1 MSRLISYSQNGEDV
15 RIWRAFRTLTPPAAS
30 GHFTY
35 VDVGANHPY
44 DLSITASLYDQG
56 WRGLLVEADPYF
68 AGQLRRF
75 RPHDQVVEVA
85 ASDRTGEITFHRVL
99 GTGLGTLSGSEAH
112 AAEDAGFA
120 VEEFLAPTKP
130 LNQILEEY
138 FANRPG
144 SDIHFMS
151 IDVEGAEPLVLAGLD
166 LNRFRPWVICVEA
179 IDAETKE
186 PNHQTWQSHLLAGNY
201 RDVAFDGI
209 NRWYVAEEHAELVE
223 NIATPLNPIDA
234 GRYGW
239 VSSDTAS
246 AANLANKSYN
256 RVAWQRASLLNHA
269 TEIEAA
275 QERDQ
280 QLAAL
285 TQQLNAVNASR
296 AHRIAQPID
305 RVLRKVKSTV
315 IAASGKLPAPLHR
328 WTIRKRHLRIVTP
341 AMQVYTDPAFLGGA
355 NACTPSWAN
364 PELKPPVPTAGMEL
378 GSLSQEEITETEAW
392 LAGGPF
398 DTDAQLEVRTD
409 GINDELGRTLAAL
422 RNRVWLSVLGQPSGP
437 VTSEAGKILFDAR
450 SLQTPTFGARG
461 IGRFAHAALASVRS
475 SAADQDVVLLVDPGL
490 NQLPTELVGQCEQIN
505 TVSAARALEFALV
518 VQPSPMTADPRP
530 LIEVLRRDI
539 AKVAIVFDFIPMH
552 FPSVYLRHVAPRTE
566 YAAALDSLTT
576 YNDFL
581 CISELTK
588 SELVQFLAGRGIST
602 HSYSAAVAWPKEIAP
617 GDAATSR
624 DGSGPIVVMTGDEAR
639 KNTFGALAAIG
650 VATSTEPS
658 RDVRVVG
665 MAHRKDH
672 VHHLSIAAAMRPGEA
687 RALSHLSP
695 SDMAELLASAS
706 VIVVPSFDEGLSLP
720 LLEAVAAGTP
730 IVASDIPA
738 HRELIG
744 GGSYLA
750 DPKDLPAFA
759 AAINKHRGSGA
770 TAAKQRRTLLGHR
783 HGILEDV
790 IAQKIK
796 AAPIGTPAVVFEVPR
811 VVTGERRLTIGFATP
826 WSPQRSGVAD
836 FSTIIGIELAKIA
849 DVTVYTTAD
858 ADPRASLP
866 SGVHIQVRPVDEL
879 FASNGAHDHDV
890 LVSVVGNSHFHL
902 PFVQLAAITPCVVV
916 AHDTR
921 MNEFYMALRGVGGLQ
936 ELMLRT
942 DDPHAPRSIDPSLDD
957 QIADMRLLQNAAMWE
972 VVRHAQRFVFHSPSA
987 KDRIARETG
996 IEPTVITFPNYREP
1010 DLHSISSVER
1020 VAAQQRLGFD
1030 PERIH
1035 LTSLGFVDM
1044 RTKMSGLV
1052 IEAASWLQQ
1061 WGYPVSLHFAGAA
1074 SPEEEAQLLAQAEY
1088 AGLRDFEITGF
1099 LTDQQFRD
1107 YLLATDIGVQLRI
1120 SSLLGVS
1127 GPLGDLAGYGVTSVA
1142 SSGLVRDVDA
1152 PEFVFPIPEYV
1163 SPVMVAQQIEQCI
1176 QRMIPE
1182 SDRERMRIEYLQSH
1196 SPAHYAQE
1204 FLRVLQEV
1212 SQS

>member
-15 RIWRAFRTLTPPAAS
+15 RIWRAFRALTPPAAS

-68 AGQLRRF
+68 AEQLRRF

-138 FANRPG
+138 FAHRSG

-315 IAASGKLPAPLHR
+315 IAASGKLPAPLRR

-341 AMQVYTDPAFLGGA
+341 AMQVYTDSAFLGGA
-355 NACTPSWAN
+355 SAFTPSWAN

-409 GINDELGRTLAAL
+409 GMNDELGRTLAAL

-505 TVSAARALEFALV
+505 TVSAARALEYALV

-576 YNDFL
+576 YNDYL

-588 SELVQFLAGRGIST
+588 GELVQFLAGR
-602 HSYSAAVAWPKEIAP
+602 
-617 GDAATSR
+617 
-624 DGSGPIVVMTGDEAR
+624 
-639 KNTFGALAAIG
+639 
-650 VATSTEPS
+650 
-658 RDVRVVG
+658 
-665 MAHRKDH
+665 
-672 VHHLSIAAAMRPGEA
+672 
-687 RALSHLSP
+687 
-695 SDMAELLASAS
+695 
-706 VIVVPSFDEGLSLP
+706 
-720 LLEAVAAGTP
+720 
-730 IVASDIPA
+730 
-738 HRELIG
+738 
-744 GGSYLA
+744 
-750 DPKDLPAFA
+750 
-759 AAINKHRGSGA
+759 
-770 TAAKQRRTLLGHR
+770 
-783 HGILEDV
+783 
-790 IAQKIK
+790 
-796 AAPIGTPAVVFEVPR
+796 
-811 VVTGERRLTIGFATP
+811 
-826 WSPQRSGVAD
+826 
-836 FSTIIGIELAKIA
+836 
-849 DVTVYTTAD
+849 
-858 ADPRASLP
+858 
-866 SGVHIQVRPVDEL
+866 
-879 FASNGAHDHDV
+879 
-890 LVSVVGNSHFHL
+890 
-902 PFVQLAAITPCVVV
+902 
-916 AHDTR
+916 
-921 MNEFYMALRGVGGLQ
+921 
-936 ELMLRT
+936 
-942 DDPHAPRSIDPSLDD
+942 
-957 QIADMRLLQNAAMWE
+957 
-972 VVRHAQRFVFHSPSA
+972 
-987 KDRIARETG
+987 
-996 IEPTVITFPNYREP
+996 
-1010 DLHSISSVER
+1010 
-1020 VAAQQRLGFD
+1020 
-1030 PERIH
+1030 
-1035 LTSLGFVDM
+1035 
-1044 RTKMSGLV
+1044 
-1052 IEAASWLQQ
+1052 
-1061 WGYPVSLHFAGAA
+1061 
-1074 SPEEEAQLLAQAEY
+1074 
-1088 AGLRDFEITGF
+1088 
-1099 LTDQQFRD
+1099 
-1107 YLLATDIGVQLRI
+1107 
-1120 SSLLGVS
+1120 
-1127 GPLGDLAGYGVTSVA
+1127 
-1142 SSGLVRDVDA
+1142 
-1152 PEFVFPIPEYV
+1152 
-1163 SPVMVAQQIEQCI
+1163 
-1176 QRMIPE
+1176 
-1182 SDRERMRIEYLQSH
+1182 
-1196 SPAHYAQE
+1196 
-1204 FLRVLQEV
+1204 
-1212 SQS
+1212 

>member
-1 MSRLISYSQNGEDV
+1 
-15 RIWRAFRTLTPPAAS
+15 
-30 GHFTY
+30 
-35 VDVGANHPY
+35 VDVGANHPF
-44 DLSITASLYDQG
+44 DLSITASLYEQG
-56 WRGLLVEADPYF
+56 WRGLLVEADPDF

-75 RPHDQVVEVA
+75 RPEDQVVEVA
-85 ASDRTGEITFHRVL
+85 ASDRGGVVTFHRVL
-99 GTGLGTLSGSEAH
+99 GTGLGTLSGSEAQ
-112 AAEDAGFA
+112 AAEVAGFA
-120 VEEFLAPTKP
+120 VEEFRVPTKP

-138 FANRPG
+138 FANRTD
-144 SDIHFMS
+144 SDIHYVSSHIHFMS

-166 LNRFRPWVICVEA
+166 LNRFRPWVMCIEA

-186 PNHQTWQSHLLAGNY
+186 PNHENWQSHLIDSNY

-209 NRWYVAEEHAELVE
+209 NRWYVAQEHAELF
-223 NIATPLNPIDA
+223 NDIATPLNPIDA

-239 VSSDTAS
+239 MSSDNAS
-246 AANLANKSYN
+246 AADLANKSYN
-256 RVAWQRASLLNHA
+256 RVAWQRALLLNQA
-269 TEIEAA
+269 SEIEAA
-275 QERDQ
+275 QTKDQ

-285 TQQLNAVNASR
+285 TQQLNAVSTSR
-296 AHRIAQPID
+296 ANRIAQPID
-305 RVLRKVKSTV
+305 RVLHKVKSTL
-315 IAASGKLPAPLHR
+315 ISASGKLPAPLYR
-328 WTIRKRHLRIVTP
+328 WTIRKRHLRIVEP
-341 AMQVYTDPAFLGGA
+341 AMQVYTDPAFLGSPSA
-355 NACTPSWAN
+355 FTPSWAN
-364 PELKPPVPTAGMEL
+364 PELKPPVPTAGLEL
-378 GSLSQEEITETEAW
+378 GPLSQEQVTEIESW

-398 DTDAQLEVRTD
+398 DTDAQLEIRTD
-409 GINDELGRTLAAL
+409 GMNDELGRTLAAL
-422 RNRVWLSVLGQPSGP
+422 RNRLRINANSKFSDSVSG
-437 VTSEAGKILFDAR
+437 GRILFDAR

-461 IGRFAHAALASVRS
+461 IGRFAHAALASVRA
-475 SAADQDVVLLVDPGL
+475 SAADQDIVLLVDPGL
-490 NQLPTELVGQCEQIN
+490 NQLPSELVGQCEQVAA
-505 TVSAARALEFALV
+505 VSLARVSEFALV

-530 LIEVLRRDI
+530 LIELLQRDI
-539 AKVAIVFDFIPMH
+539 AKIAIVFDFIPMH
-552 FPSVYLRHVAPRTE
+552 FPSVYLRHVAPRAE
-566 YAAALDSLTT
+566 YAAALDSLAT

-581 CISELTK
+581 CISEVTK
-588 SELVQFLAGRGIST
+588 GELVQFLTGRGIPAQSF
-602 HSYSAAVAWPKEIAP
+602 SAAVAWPEAITP
-617 GDAATSR
+617 GDGATSGR
-624 DGSGPIVVMTGDEAR
+624 AAGPIVVMTGDEAR

-650 VATSTEPS
+650 VATSSDSS
-658 RDVRVVG
+658 RDVQVVG

-672 VHHLSIAAAMRPGEA
+672 VHHLSIAAAIRPGEA
-687 RALSHLSP
+687 RALPHLSP
-695 SDMAELLASAS
+695 SDMAQLLASAS

-720 LLEAVAAGTP
+720 ILEAVAAGTP

-744 GGSYLA
+744 RGSYLA
-750 DPKDLPAFA
+750 DPQDLPAFA
-759 AAINKHRGSGA
+759 TAINRHRGSG
-770 TAAKQRRTLLGHR
+770 TSAAKQRRTLLGHK
-783 HGILEDV
+783 HVSLEEV
-790 IAQKIK
+790 IAKKVKTIP
-796 AAPIGTPAVVFEVPR
+796 AGTPAVVAEGPR
-811 VVTGERRLTIGFATP
+811 VVTADRRLNIGFATP

-858 ADPRASLP
+858 ANPLESLP
-866 SGVHIQVRPVDEL
+866 SGVDIQVRPVDEL
-879 FASNGAHDHDV
+879 FANNGAHNHDV

-902 PFVQLAAITPCVVV
+902 PFVQLTAITPCVVV

-942 DDPHAPRSIDPSLDD
+942 DDPHAPRNIDPSLDD
-957 QIADMRLLQNAAMWE
+957 QIADMRLLQNAALWE
-972 VVRHAQRFVFHSPSA
+972 LVRHAQQFVFHSPSA
-987 KDRIARETG
+987 KDRITRETG
-996 IEPTVITFPNYREP
+996 IEPTVITFPNYRDPE
-1010 DLHSISSVER
+1010 LHSIGSVDR
-1020 VAAQQRLGFD
+1020 VAAKGRLGFD

-1035 LTSLGFVDM
+1035 LTSLGFIDM
-1044 RTKMSGLV
+1044 RTKMSGV
-1052 IEAASWLQQ
+1052 VVEAASWLQQ

-1176 QRMIPE
+1176 QQVIPD
-1182 SDRERMRIEYLQSH
+1182 SDRERMRIEYLRGH
-1196 SPAHYAQE
+1196 SPAQYAQE

-1212 SQS
+1212 HQS